1 MKNLEYLYRYIYILV
16 LCGLERMDNNYNVLQ
31 LVVVLNILLL
41 TPQRIVYYG
50 SIITGSLLSIT
61 LMQNM
66 AY

>member
-41 TPQRIVYYG
+41 TPQRIVYYV

-61 LMQNM
+61 LMENK